1 MVKMVNLKVSIN
13 TFFEF
18 INFFYSGGK
27 KLFWFLWGALVCSL
41 ILLCVTLY
49 SPTAWVSEVKPLAE
63 SGAETIIL
71 QTAQENYR
79 EIDLYS
85 KAYSNFIQFS
95 SSHFS
100 PSSFLLYLWL
110 FFQII
115 GWSALL
121 AGGSRLEGILSYIPL
136 LGVCSFL
143 YLSEFA
149 SVFVLDFSYHK
160 VAAFLI
166 ILPFLVFYYL
176 IKIRTLTLNLTQQW
190 AVYAIAFFLL
200 FLATGLVGGMPE
212 LYKTATY
219 AYRLHLIVI
228 AVFIL
233 FVAKDIPALLTW
245 LFIRNPQAAG
255 KKQYI
260 GWAAA
265 LLVFFLFNALLFFLP
280 EYRNIEP
287 LHFFVLSTFITVF
300 LSQNIFRAIGG
311 GLNSQFALSLLIL
324 GAGLLATGA
333 IAFYTGNGELTFLK
347 NIQLL
352 VNFVFG
358 VFGGLFTIYLIINW
372 GPALRAGNYFWEELY
387 IGKSFRFAPVWMI
400 TLTFWFIYDGVNL
413 WQTYY
418 ALHCANQNIRGDYYL
433 LAGDENEARLMYQI
447 ATNYAEFDLKANFN
461 LANVLMGA
469 LQYPPTQEQV
479 MKIQNHLK
487 NAEKAGFPILSRLK
501 QGRFFVL
508 LGLNQA
514 AKILYLSHIK
524 SSPSPEFFCNLAGI
538 YFNEG
543 KLDST
548 EYYLKQSLT
557 LNPDNAFV
565 NANLASLLLKK
576 GNIKQAI
583 NYSQKAYAQNKTEPV
598 ILENYFLF
606 QLVNDSLPIAAVPF
620 RKDPNISVGF
630 QYNQSLLAL
639 KKGNAALADSI
650 ASWLIQRTEASEIKF
665 LKLLTTAAAD
675 QWQKATDWY
684 KSLTHQDPDYTPIA
698 SHALATL
705 YYQRNTP
712 EMAALYFKIAA
723 QNGWPKDSLWY
734 AYAELDAGNHYRA
747 YDILKVLALDHKDLA
762 DLCRREMALLDF
774 AYGNTEY
781 IDWDFSDIT
790 PNEALRGGVIGA
802 KVENPNPALK
812 FYQPLVDKDSK
823 ITTPYLEIGRLYR
836 QLNGEESAL
845 RQFALGLKRDPENIP
860 LNLEAAQSEIGLNKL
875 EEAQKRLQKIE
886 KKARSYPEYLYVK
899 ALAELQKKRI
909 PKAQNLLELN
919 HKQFIWHK
927 PTVIEL
933 AELYLKQKKFTEG
946 FAFLGKYLDYN
957 SQSPEIWLRYYLF
970 ASQIGMPEEAQSA
983 KENMLQ
989 LLDNDKKRKIYLEKI
1004 DSLNAKYMRTM

>member
-1 MVKMVNLKVSIN
+1 MTNFKVSV
-13 TFFEF
+13 TAFFEF
-18 INFFYSGGK
+18 IDFFYSAGK
-27 KLFWFLWGALVCSL
+27 KLFWFLWGALGLSL

-49 SPTAWVSEVKPLAE
+49 SPIAWVSEVKPLAE
-63 SGAETIIL
+63 SVAETIIL
-71 QTAQENYR
+71 QTVQENYR

-85 KAYSNFIQFS
+85 KAFSNFIQFS

-100 PSSFLLYLWL
+100 PSSFLLYTWL
-110 FFQII
+110 FLQII

-121 AGGSRLEGILSYIPL
+121 AGGSRLEGVLGYIPL

-143 YLSEFA
+143 YLSEFS
-149 SVFVLDFSYHK
+149 SVFISDFTYHK
-160 VAAFLI
+160 VGTFVI
-166 ILPFLVFYYL
+166 ILPFLIFYYL
-176 IKIRTLTLNLTQQW
+176 LKIRTLTPNLTQQW
-190 AVYAIAFFLL
+190 GVYAIAFCLL
-200 FLATGLVGGMPE
+200 FLATGLVGGLPA

-219 AYRLHLIVI
+219 AYRLHLVII

-245 LFIRNPQAAG
+245 LVIRNPETPAR
-255 KKQYI
+255 KKYVF
-260 GWAAA
+260 WAIA
-265 LLVFFLFNALLFFLP
+265 LLALFLLNVWFFFLP
-280 EYRNIEP
+280 QYQNIQP
-287 LHFFVLSTFITVF
+287 LHLFIIATFITVF
-300 LSQNIFRAIGG
+300 LSQNIFKTIGAI
-311 GLNSQFALSLLIL
+311 LNSQFAMSLLIL
-324 GAGLLATGA
+324 GAGLLATGG

-347 NIQLL
+347 NIQLV

-358 VFGGLFTIYLIINW
+358 VFGGLFALYLIVNW

-387 IGKSFRFAPVWMI
+387 AGKSFRFAPVWVI

-418 ALHCANQNIRGDYYL
+418 ALHCPYHNIKGDYYL
-433 LAGDENEARLMYQI
+433 LTGDENEARLMYQI
-447 ATNYAEFDLKANFN
+447 ATNYAEFDLKSNFN

-479 MKIQNHLK
+479 MKVQNHLK
-487 NAEKAGFPILSRLK
+487 NAEKAGFPILSHLK

-514 AKILYLSHIK
+514 AKILYRSRLESA
-524 SSPSPEFFCNLAGI
+524 PSPELFCNLAGV

-548 EYYLKQSLT
+548 EHYLKEALA
-557 LNPDNAFV
+557 LAPENAFV

-576 GNIKQAI
+576 GRVKEAI
-583 NYSQKAYAQNKTEPV
+583 AYSQKAYAQNKREPAV
-598 ILENYFLF
+598 LENYFLF
-606 QLVNDSLPIAAVPF
+606 QLVNDSLPTAEALF
-620 RKDPNISVGF
+620 QKDPNISIGF

-639 KKGNAALADSI
+639 KKGNAPLADSI
-650 ASWLIQRTEASEIKF
+650 ASWLIQRTEAPEIKF
-665 LKLLTTAAAD
+665 LKLLTAGAAN
-675 QWQKATDWY
+675 QWQKAIDWY
-684 KSLTHQDPDYTPIA
+684 KSLINQDPDYTPMA

-712 EMAALYFKIAA
+712 EMAAVYFKISA
-723 QNGWPKDSLWY
+723 QNGWPNDSLWY

-747 YDILKVLALDHKDLA
+747 YDILKVLALDRKDLA
-762 DLCRREMALLDF
+762 DLCRREMALLDL
-774 AYGNTEY
+774 AYGHTEY

-812 FYQPLVDKDSK
+812 FYQPLVDKDPK

-860 LNLEAAQSEIGLNKL
+860 LNLETAQSEIALNKL
-875 EEAQKRLQKIE
+875 EEAQKRLEKIE
-886 KKARSYPEYLYVK
+886 KKAQNYPEYLYLK
-899 ALAELQKKRI
+899 AFAARQQKQLS
-909 PKAQNLLELN
+909 KAQTLLEQN
-919 HKQFIWHK
+919 HKQFMWHK
-927 PTVIEL
+927 PTVIDL
-933 AELYLKQKKFTEG
+933 AELYLQQKKLTEG

-957 SQSPEIWLRYYLF
+957 SQSPEIWSRYYLF
-970 ASQIGMPEEAQSA
+970 ASQMGMPEEAESA
-983 KENMLQ
+983 KENILQ

-1004 DSLNAKYMRTM
+1004 DSLSAKYIRGM